1 MRLRVASLIP
11 AILLAGAACAETN
24 PTAPLAGPGPSLSQE
39 VVTTPASGPW
49 ARIVE
54 GETGP
59 GSLYRLHVPQDWNGD
74 AVYYAHG
81 IRAPFEPITLRDQ
94 DQHRAVTDAL
104 GAMGYAVA
112 FSSYSENGLA
122 IKDGAQRTHQ
132 LRGLLASELG
142 GQPAR
147 SFLVGHSL
155 GALVA
160 QNLAERFPGQYD
172 GSLLVCG
179 MLGGT
184 PLELDYVGHVRALFD
199 FYYPGVLP
207 GDVVNVPE
215 SAATLTPQQVQ
226 ALVVP
231 AVLRDPRGMF
241 AIAGTAQTPLAFV
254 PTGNMADWGN
264 PSSVAL
270 QTLLGSL
277 INALYYQLVGTGD
290 VVDRVH
296 GHSPFDNSETVY
308 TARTVAGAFPLS
320 PAAISFLVGTAQAG
334 VTRYTST
341 PDAVNYLT
349 KYYVPT
355 GALEDPTITVHTIF
369 DPLVPFFHEAA
380 FARIVNAAGA
390 QGQLLQRAVPAYGHC
405 NIPAAAVT
413 QSFTDLVGWATS
425 GVKPVN

>member
-1 MRLRVASLIP
+1 MRSFLPCLATGVLI
-11 AILLAGAACAETN
+11 AAGACADPV
-24 PTAPLAGPGPSLSQE
+24 PTAPLTAVASLSQE
-39 VVTTPASGPW
+39 VVTTPGSGPW
-49 ARIVE
+49 ERIVE
-54 GETGP
+54 GQTGP
-59 GSLYRLHVPQDWNGD
+59 GSLYRLYVPRTWNGD
-74 AVYYAHG
+74 AVHYAHG
-81 IRAPFEPITLRDQ
+81 IRAPFEPISLRDQ
-94 DQHRAVTDAL
+94 DQHRAVADAL
-104 GAMGYAVA
+104 GLMGYAVA
-112 FSSYSENGLA
+112 YSSYSENGLA

-142 GQPAR
+142 GEPAR
-147 SFLVGHSL
+147 SFLIGHSL

-199 FYYPGVLP
+199 FFYPGVLP

-215 SAATLTPQQVQ
+215 SAATMTPQQVQ

-231 AVLRDPRGMF
+231 AVLANPAGLF
-241 AIAGTAQTPLAFV
+241 AIASTVQAPLAFV
-254 PTGNMADWGN
+254 PTGNAADWGN

-296 GHSPFDNSETVY
+296 GHSPFDNSATVY
-308 TARTVAGAFPLS
+308 TARALPGVTPVPAPALAYLVA
-320 PAAISFLVGTAQAG
+320 TAEAG
-334 VTRYTST
+334 VSRYTSP
-341 PDAVNYLT
+341 PDAVNYLA

-355 GALEDPTITVHTIF
+355 GALGDPTITVHTIF
-369 DPLVPFFHEAA
+369 DPLVPFFHEAE
-380 FARIVNAAGA
+380 FARLVNGAGA
-390 QGQLLQRAVPAYGHC
+390 GGLLLQRAVPAYGHC
-405 NIPAAAVT
+405 NVSAAAVT
-413 QSFTDLVGWATS
+413 QSFTDLVSWSTS
-425 GVKPVN
+425 GTRPAN